1 MSVAESVVPVPRE
14 VIPARPSDSALIA
27 KRPENSVRIAF
38 EHLGRNRL
46 PFIGSVF
53 IACLVLTAIFA
64 DLLASDLP
72 VACRLHGSTYVLPNL
87 NRPPALASYDCARI
101 EDELGEGDWAIYPLV
116 RFGPS
121 QSSAH
126 GRIDA
131 LRPPSL
137 LRGHPFGTDDRGRDV
152 FARVVHGAR
161 TSLTASLVA
170 VLGFVSVG
178 AALGAIAGFFGGVF
192 DGFVARLVETVSA
205 FPTIVL
211 VLVVQALLPH
221 PTMVTMLI
229 AIGLTRWP
237 EITRLVRAEVMLV
250 ASQEYVFA
258 ARALGASPW
267 RVLTRHVF
275 PNIKA
280 PIVVALTFGIASVV
294 LIEASLSFLRVGVP
308 PPTPSWGETLSEVRD
323 HTEAWWLLVVPGLA
337 VFATVSS
344 LNLIGEALRDLV
356 DPRLRVGATL
366 HSGPGPT
373 ASSTGAPSA

>member
-1 MSVAESVVPVPRE
+1 MSIAQAAVPES
-14 VIPARPSDSALIA
+14 
-27 KRPENSVRIAF
+27 SVRSVF
-38 EHLGRNRL
+38 RHLRRNRL
-46 PFIGSVF
+46 PFIGGVF

-64 DLLASDLP
+64 DVLASDLP
-72 VACRLHGSTYVLPNL
+72 VACRVHGSTHILPNL
-87 NRPPALASYDCARI
+87 NRPPTLASYDCARI
-101 EDELGEGDWAIYPLV
+101 EDELGEGDWAVYPLV

-121 QSSAH
+121 QTSAH

-131 LRPPSL
+131 LRPPSFL
-137 LRGHPFGTDDRGRDV
+137 HGHPFGTDDRGRDV

-161 TSLTASLVA
+161 TSLTAALIA
-170 VLGFVSVG
+170 VLGFVGVG
-178 AALGAIAGFFGGVF
+178 AALGAFAGFFGGIF

-229 AIGLTRWP
+229 AIALTRWP
-237 EITRLVRAEVMLV
+237 EITRLLRAEVMIV
-250 ASQEYVFA
+250 ASQEYVLA
-258 ARALGASPW
+258 ARALGATPW

-275 PNIKA
+275 PNVKA
-280 PIVVALTFGIASVV
+280 SIVIALTFGIASVV

-344 LNLIGEALRDLV
+344 LNLIGEALRDLL
-356 DPRLRVGATL
+356 DPRLRVDAPL
-366 HSGPGPT
+366 HSGPV
-373 ASSTGAPSA
+373 AVSSSSPSP